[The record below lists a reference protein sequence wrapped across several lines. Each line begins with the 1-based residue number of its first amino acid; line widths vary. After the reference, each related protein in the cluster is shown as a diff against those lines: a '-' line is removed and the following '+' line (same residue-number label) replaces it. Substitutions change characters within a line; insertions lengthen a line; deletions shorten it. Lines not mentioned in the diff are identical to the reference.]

1 MDRVT
6 QSTLNSAFNRLTDAE
21 SYTGAVI
28 AVIAALLLVVAAIAG
43 VVEARVVPALLVPSL
58 VPGLVPALLLSE
70 IGIAPAVIA
79 HIAEEGQAAVTV
91 EQATAITVSH
101 AVYQGLACK
110 NSSKQL
116 NAWSDDVSVHVSEAI
131 THIGERSTTT
141 VIAVVAHFAVAVIIV
156 YGAVNRSPSDAT
168 VAEAT
173 ALTIVIVFPIIA
185 ILLAEILHLAGPAIS
200 PGLRLEGRLVSHI
213 AIATIAYPVAVAATY
228 IEVFDMTNVNYTVA
242 VLNTDIVGG
251 APILKTLID
260 IAVGHIHH
268 RRNIV
273 PVNGKIVSIAFVALT
288 ACFPSHSGRFSN
300 CLRYPVR

>member
-6 QSTLNSAFNRLTDAE
+6 QSTLNSAFNRLADAE

-43 VVEARVVPALLVPSL
+43 VVEARVVPRLLIPVIIGII
-58 VPGLVPALLLSE
+58 PGLLLSI
-70 IGIAPAVIA
+70 IGIAIAVIA
-79 HIAEEGQAAVTV
+79 HIAEEGQAAVAV
-91 EQATAITVSH
+91 DQATAITVTH
-101 AVYQGLACK
+101 AVYESFSCK
-110 NSSKQL
+110 QAGQEL
-116 NAWSDDVSVHVSEAI
+116 NAGANDVSVEGPEPI
-131 THIGERSTTT
+131 THIGHRSTTT

-156 YGAVNRSPSDAT
+156 YGAVDMTVIDTT

-242 VLNTDIVGG
+242 VLNTNIVGG

-260 IAVGHIHH
+260 TAVGHIHH